1 MENPRPEKVA
11 VVEEVREKLT
21 STEAVVF
28 TEYRGL
34 TVRDLQ
40 DLRAALRE
48 AGGEYKVYKNTLVR
62 RATAELDLDL
72 GDTLTG
78 PTALA
83 FVGERPDGSPG
94 DAVLVAKAI
103 KAFAKGNPNL
113 VVKGGRLGE
122 QMLDEAAVIALA
134 DVAPREELLARLAG
148 GMAAPMTNMA
158 RLLQALPQK
167 MAYALSALI
176 EAGGASD
183 APAGGDEAAG
193 GEATDTPAEP
203 ADDTAAEG
211 STDEPAAEGSTDEA
225 AAEGSTDDTAA
236 EGEGDTAP
244 AEAEAAADD
253 TTEGDAPADEQE

>member
-1 MENPRPEKVA
+1 MEDPRPEKVA

-40 DLRAALRE
+40 DLRGSLSE
-48 AGGEYKVYKNTLVR
+48 AGGEYRVYKNTLVR

-72 GDTLTG
+72 DDTLTG

-83 FVGERPDGSPG
+83 FVGNKPDGTPG

-113 VVKGGRLGE
+113 VIKGGRLGE
-122 QMLDEAAVIALA
+122 QPLDVAGINALA

-148 GMAAPMTNMA
+148 GLAAPMTNMA

-167 MAYALSALI
+167 MAYGLSALI

-183 APAGGDEAAG
+183 APASS
-193 GEATDTPAEP
+193 DT
-203 ADDTAAEG
+203 
-211 STDEPAAEGSTDEA
+211 
-225 AAEGSTDDTAA
+225 
-236 EGEGDTAP
+236 DTAP
-244 AEAEAAADD
+244 TDTESNDDAPAEEAEAAAGTDTDD
-253 TTEGDAPADEQE
+253 STADDSPADAAKE